1 MEVIKKR
8 IPVNDDNQK
17 WENPS
22 NPEASTDN
30 RDKEQI
36 ERQYE
41 EAKRRNDNLTVDEE
55 IEKQKH

>member
-41 EAKRRNDNLTVDEE
+41 EAKRRNDNLTGDEE

>member
-30 RDKEQI
+30 R

-41 EAKRRNDNLTVDEE
+41 EAKRRNDNLTGDEE